1 MTAARPPVAEQ
12 VLGRPGDLLLA
23 DYLLGHNIGGNTSD
37 AVRRAVYLRVKR
49 TGHDPRWRKFLQ
61 DPWLDNDPVRMA
73 AA

>member
-1 MTAARPPVAEQ
+1 LVTAARPPVAEQ

-49 TGHDPRWRKFLQ
+49 TGHYPR
-61 DPWLDNDPVRMA
+61 
-73 AA
+73 